1 MSKCILDV
9 SALLTLLNSENGGE
23 EVEELLPLS
32 IICLQ

>member
-1 MSKCILDV
+1 MNKCILDV
-9 SALLTLLNSENGGE
+9 SALLNSENGGE